1 MTATA
6 APMRVAEIALARNTL
21 RVLAVPGLLVV
32 LGLALAGLGLGLVG
46 EATGLAM
53 AVLGAIVGI
62 GGALLALRAMTVQ
75 LFVEVDYL
83 HLKAIGLDRR
93 YHLAPGQ
100 LSRLATTGPRRVKL
114 GAALPG
120 TPRLTSHA
128 ALPAGER
135 IEVIRFGATPSVVL
149 VPTEGGRVAVA
160 ARSESELVEALM
172 VASHT
177 RAMRPAAAPAVGPAA
192 PSAQAAA
199 PAAVASTPTAATTVP
214 MPATVAAVVALP
226 APVAAPA
233 PPARPL
239 TGIERMWMEE
249 RLVQERRA
257 ALTGA
262 RDEQAAAS
270 MSAASAALSPAR
282 VSPVPLPS
290 QVAVVAAVA
299 VPRAAPAPPPRIAVT
314 TVAVPRVSRPRR
326 RPRPQARRVV
336 ATTALSRNLLL
347 LAAPLLGA
355 LAIWIVSV
363 VIGPPSQATGL
374 DPMGAAL
381 ILSGPIAV
389 LAIWMAQSRWPRL
402 AGLTSVAALVALL
415 LVGRAL
421 IG

>member
-1 MTATA
+1 MTATP
-6 APMRVAEIALARNTL
+6 APMRVAEIALARNPV
-21 RVLAVPGLLVV
+21 RVLAVPALLVV
-32 LGLALAGLGLGLVG
+32 VGLALAGLGLVVVG
-46 EATGLAM
+46 QATGLAM
-53 AVLGAIVGI
+53 AILGAIVAV
-62 GGALLALRAMTVQ
+62 GGVVLAARAMTVQ

-83 HLKAIGLDRR
+83 HLKAIGMDRR

-120 TPRLTSHA
+120 TPRLTSRT
-128 ALPAGER
+128 ALPAGEQ
-135 IEVIRFGATPSVVL
+135 IEVIRFGETASVVL
-149 VPTEGGRVAVA
+149 VPTERGRVAVA
-160 ARSESELVEALM
+160 AKSESELVEALM

-177 RAMRPAAAPAVGPAA
+177 RAMRPAPAPATAPTASTAPAAPAISV
-192 PSAQAAA
+192 
-199 PAAVASTPTAATTVP
+199 PAAVA
-214 MPATVAAVVALP
+214 AAVAPP
-226 APVAAPA
+226 APAAAAMTAA

-262 RDEQAAAS
+262 REEQAAAS
-270 MSAASAALSPAR
+270 MSAATAALSPAR

-290 QVAVVAAVA
+290 PVAAMAAVA
-299 VPRAAPAPPPRIAVT
+299 VPQAAPAPTPRIAAT
-314 TVAVPRVSRPRR
+314 TVAIPKVTRPRR
-326 RPRPQARRVV
+326 RPARPQARRV
-336 ATTALSRNLLL
+336 AAPALTPNLLL

-355 LAIWIVSV
+355 LAIWIASV
-363 VIGPPSQATGL
+363 VIVQPTQDAGL
-374 DPMGAAL
+374 DPLGAAL
-381 ILSGPIAV
+381 LLSGPIAV

-402 AGLTSVAALVALL
+402 AGLSSVAALVALL

>member
-1 MTATA
+1 MTATP
-6 APMRVAEIALARNTL
+6 APMRVAEIALARNPV
-21 RVLAVPGLLVV
+21 RVLAVPALLVV
-32 LGLALAGLGLGLVG
+32 VGLALAGLGLVVVG
-46 EATGLAM
+46 QATGLAM
-53 AVLGAIVGI
+53 AVLGAIVAI
-62 GGALLALRAMTVQ
+62 GGVVLAARAMTVQ

-120 TPRLTSHA
+120 TPRLTSRT
-128 ALPAGER
+128 ALAAGEHDR
-135 IEVIRFGATPSVVL
+135 GHSVR
-149 VPTEGGRVAVA
+149 PDAIGGPGPHRARAGGGRRQVRERAGGGA
-160 ARSESELVEALM
+160 HGRLPYPGHASCGRAGPGRLASRQPRSHQKRS
-172 VASHT
+172 S
-177 RAMRPAAAPAVGPAA
+177 RPRQHSSPRSWRRPLR
-192 PSAQAAA
+192 PR
-199 PAAVASTPTAATTVP
+199 P
-214 MPATVAAVVALP
+214 L
-226 APVAAPA
+226 A

-262 RDEQAAAS
+262 REEQAAAG

-290 QVAVVAAVA
+290 PVAAVA
-299 VPRAAPAPPPRIAVT
+299 AVAIPQAAPAPAPRIAAT
-314 TVAVPRVSRPRR
+314 TVVVPRIARPRR
-326 RPRPQARRVV
+326 RPARPQARRV
-336 ATTALSRNLLL
+336 AAPALTPNLLL

-355 LAIWIVSV
+355 LAIWIASV
-363 VIGPPSQATGL
+363 VIVQPTQDAGL
-374 DPMGAAL
+374 DPLGAAL
-381 ILSGPIAV
+381 LLSGPIAV

-402 AGLTSVAALVALL
+402 AGLSSVAALVALL

>member
-1 MTATA
+1 MTATP
-6 APMRVAEIALARNTL
+6 APMRVAEIALARNPV
-21 RVLAVPGLLVV
+21 RVLAVPALLVV
-32 LGLALAGLGLGLVG
+32 VGLALAGLGLVVVG
-46 EATGLAM
+46 QATGLAV
-53 AVLGAIVGI
+53 AVLGAILAI
-62 GGALLALRAMTVQ
+62 GGVVLAARAMTVQ

-120 TPRLTSHA
+120 TPRLTSRT
-128 ALPAGER
+128 ALAAGEM
-135 IEVIRFGATPSVVL
+135 IEVIRFGQTPSVVL
-149 VPTEGGRVAVA
+149 VPTERGRVAVA
-160 ARSESELVEALM
+160 AKSESELVEALM

-177 RAMRPAAAPAVGPAA
+177 RAMRPAAAPAPAESVAPASVAPEAVQPAA
-192 PSAQAAA
+192 AAF
-199 PAAVASTPTAATTVP
+199 
-214 MPATVAAVVALP
+214 VAAVVAPPVP
-226 APVAAPA
+226 APTPA

-262 RDEQAAAS
+262 REEQAAAG
-270 MSAASAALSPAR
+270 MSAASAVLSPAR

-290 QVAVVAAVA
+290 AVAAVA
-299 VPRAAPAPPPRIAVT
+299 AVAIPQAAPAPAPRIAATIV
-314 TVAVPRVSRPRR
+314 VVPRIARPRR
-326 RPRPQARRVV
+326 RPARPQARRV
-336 ATTALSRNLLL
+336 AAPALTPNLLL

-355 LAIWIVSV
+355 LAIWIASV
-363 VIGPPSQATGL
+363 VIVQPTQDAGL
-374 DPMGAAL
+374 DPLGAAL
-381 ILSGPIAV
+381 LLSGPIAV

-402 AGLTSVAALVALL
+402 AGLSSVAALVALL

>member
-1 MTATA
+1 MTATP
-6 APMRVAEIALARNTL
+6 APMRVAEIALARNPV
-21 RVLAVPGLLVV
+21 RVLALPALMVV
-32 LGLALAGLGLGLVG
+32 VGLALVGAGLVVVG
-46 EATGLAM
+46 QATGVAM
-53 AVLGAIVGI
+53 AMLGIIVAIA
-62 GGALLALRAMTVQ
+62 GAALAARAMTVQ

-120 TPRLTSHA
+120 TPRLTSRS
-128 ALPAGER
+128 ALPAGEQV
-135 IEVIRFGATPSVVL
+135 EVIRFGETGSVVL
-149 VPTEGGRVAVA
+149 VPTERGRVAVA
-160 ARSESELVEALM
+160 AKSEGELVEALM

-177 RAMRPAAAPAVGPAA
+177 RAMRPTAALAVP
-192 PSAQAAA
+192 AA
-199 PAAVASTPTAATTVP
+199 PAAPTT
-214 MPATVAAVVALP
+214 TVAAAAAQPVSTAYVPAVVAP
-226 APVAAPA
+226 PIPVSAAAPEA
-233 PPARPL
+233 PARPL

-262 RDEQAAAS
+262 REEQAAAS

-282 VSPVPLPS
+282 VSPVPLPAP
-290 QVAVVAAVA
+290 VAAVAAVA
-299 VPRAAPAPPPRIAVT
+299 VPQTAPAPAPRIAAT
-314 TVAVPRVSRPRR
+314 TVAIPRITRPRR
-326 RPRPQARRVV
+326 RPVRPQARRV
-336 ATTALSRNLLL
+336 AAPALTPNLLL

-355 LAIWIVSV
+355 LAIWVASV
-363 VIGPPSQATGL
+363 VVSQPTPDSGL
-374 DPMGAAL
+374 DPLGAAL
-381 ILSGPIAV
+381 LLSGPIAV

-402 AGLTSVAALVALL
+402 AGLSSVAALVALL